1 MTVRRI
7 EKIEGAQEPVSLE
20 LAKSQIRGAD
30 CADEDQLI
38 EHYISVARSTL
49 EDRLQ
54 RTLVRSRW
62 RLQLDA
68 FTPTLELL
76 YPPCVEVQAVR
87 YFDLQGVL
95 QTLDPT
101 LYQADIDSD
110 PARLVAAPGSSWPQP
125 QERLNAVQVDYVAG
139 YADGLVP
146 EPLKQWILLA
156 VGDLYE
162 QRTRSSEKPVIAQ
175 DFAEGLIENYRI
187 LSL

>member
-7 EKIEGAQEPVSLE
+7 EKIEGAQEPVSIE
-20 LAKSQIRGAD
+20 LAKSQIRGND
-30 CADEDQLI
+30 CSDEDQLI
-38 EHYISVARSTL
+38 EHYIMAARATL

-54 RTLVRSRW
+54 RTLVRSRL

-68 FTPTLELL
+68 FSPVIELTL
-76 YPPCVEVQAVR
+76 PPCVEVEAVK
-87 YFDLQGVL
+87 YFDTNGAQ
-95 QTLDPT
+95 QTLDES
-101 LYQADIDSD
+101 LYQVDTASE
-110 PARLVAAPGSSWPQP
+110 PARLVPAPGSTWPKT

-139 YADGLVP
+139 YESESLP
-146 EPLKQWILLA
+146 TPLAQWILLA

-162 QRTRSSEKPVIAQ
+162 QRSRSSDKPVIAQ